1 MTIWINAIFYQA
13 TWLAAI
19 AGAGRG
25 WWWAGPAALALFA
38 AWQLA
43 ASSQRRADA
52 WLLLCAAAI
61 GFVVDSVFVQ
71 SGLLAYAAPLPWPRF
86 APVWIVAL
94 WMSFALTLNHSLA
107 YLKSHLV
114 LAAVLGGIGAP
125 LAYWVAAR
133 GWRALTFLTAPATA
147 LTALAVAWALL
158 APALCALARHLTR
171 ANTASI
177 VPGVSQ

>member
-1 MTIWINAIFYQA
+1 MTVWMNAILYQA
-13 TWLAAI
+13 TWLAAV

-38 AWQLA
+38 VWQFA

-61 GFVVDSVFVQ
+61 GFAVDSAFVQ
-71 SGLLAYAAPLPWPRF
+71 SGLLVYAAPLPWPRF
-86 APVWIVAL
+86 APAWIVAL

-114 LAAVLGGIGAP
+114 LAAALGGIGAP
-125 LAYWVAAR
+125 LAYWAAAQ
-133 GWRALTFLTAPATA
+133 GWSALTFLTNPATA
-147 LTALAVAWALL
+147 LAALAVAWALL

-177 VPGVSQ
+177 ASGVAQ